1 MKLFLSTCLCL
12 CLCICG
18 LSAQILFEENFE
30 APGLPAGWSIQSN
43 ATDGGWLVGTPN
55 ALSTQSFGI
64 PSNGSQ
70 RIIATND
77 DKCDCD
83 KSQDYLITPA
93 IDLSAAL
100 NPVFKADVLF
110 GRKTYQT
117 DTEVGTIEV
126 SEDKINWTVVHT
138 FPGHSGWESVVVD
151 LSAVAGKSAVYV
163 AVHYND
169 GGGWLY
175 GMAVDNVQIEEPRSL
190 DAAMAKVDARSFGEE
205 NVDFPIRGT
214 LLNNGITP
222 ITELEIT
229 YTLNGANPV
238 AGTLSGLNIAPFTNF
253 EFEHPKTW
261 TPDAGGM
268 YTVEV
273 TISAINGQTD
283 ENMANNSLTFETE
296 IYPHVIPPNRID
308 ELLAAPPVFETI
320 ATVAN
325 QLNLPTDLD
334 FFPILGKNELW
345 VINERNEDIGGS
357 TLTIYDAGTPEQS
370 FLHRVDGNAW
380 HFMSLPT
387 GIAFGDNFNFAS
399 SPGVKDANHNNGT
412 FTGPTLW
419 DSDPAVYAMPSG
431 GNGSHID
438 MLHGSPYSMGIAHE
452 VDNVYWVFDGWNS
465 TIVRY
470 DFQNDHGPGNDDH
483 SDAIVRRYTE
493 IKVKAD
499 RPVPSHLVLDK
510 ASGWLYVVDNGNDR
524 VLRLDINSGQ
534 VSNTLPMIN
543 EPLAEHSAVNTV
555 TWEVI
560 IDQGLTRPSGIEII
574 GNRLLVSDY
583 ATGDILVYDMD
594 NNFAALGTIAT
605 GQPGIT
611 GLKVGPDGA
620 IWYTNRTQN
629 SLRKITPGDVSS
641 TGAPASLAQVRVMP
655 NPTTGMLRVQLPET
669 SEATLMLSDFTG
681 KQIQR
686 VPHARNGQQL
696 DLGTLP
702 NGVYLLT
709 IAGEGYSTTRKVIL
723 SK

>member
-30 APGLPAGWSIQSN
+30 TPGLPAGWSIQTKAS
-43 ATDGGWLVGTPN
+43 DGGWLVGTPN

-70 RIIATND
+70 RIVATND

-83 KSQDYLITPA
+83 KSEDYLITPA
-93 IDLSAAL
+93 IDLSNAA
-100 NPVFKADVLF
+100 NPVFKADLLF
-110 GRKTYQT
+110 GRKTYQSA
-117 DTEVGTIEV
+117 TEAGTVEV

-138 FPGHSGWESVVVD
+138 FPGHTGWASVVVD
-151 LSAVAGKSAVYV
+151 LSAMAGKSAVYV
-163 AVHYND
+163 AVRYND

-175 GMAVDNVQIEEPRSL
+175 GMAIDNVVIEEPRSL
-190 DAAMAKVDARSFGEE
+190 DAAMTNVVARSFGEE

-214 LLNNGITP
+214 LLNNGVTP
-222 ITELEIT
+222 ITELEIS
-229 YTLNGANPV
+229 YTLNGADPV
-238 AGTLSGLNIAPFTNF
+238 SGTLSGLNIAPFANF
-253 EFEHPKTW
+253 EFEHPKIW
-261 TPDAGGM
+261 VPDAGGT

-273 TISAINGQTD
+273 TIDAINGAAD
-283 ENMANNSLTFETE
+283 ENPDNNSIIFETE
-296 IYPHVIPPNRID
+296 IYPHVVPPNRIA
-308 ELLAAPPVFETI
+308 EFLAAPPVFETI
-320 ATVAN
+320 PTPVN
-325 QLNLPTDLD
+325 QLNRPTDLD

-357 TLTIYDAGTPEQS
+357 TLTIYDAGTPDQS

-387 GIAFGDNFNFAS
+387 GMAFGDNFNWAS

-419 DSDPAVYAMPSG
+419 SSDPAVYAMPSG
-431 GNGSHID
+431 GNGSHLD

-452 VDNVYWVFDGWNS
+452 VDNVYWIFDGWNE

-470 DFQNDHGPGNDDH
+470 DFQEDHGPGNDDH

-510 ASGWLYVVDNGNDR
+510 ATGWLYVVDNGNDR

-534 VSNTLPMIN
+534 VSNTLPLIN

-560 IDQGLTRPSGIEII
+560 IDQGLSRPSGIEII

-583 ATGDILVYDMD
+583 ATGEIVVYDMD
-594 NNFAALGTIAT
+594 NSFAEIGRIAT
-605 GQPGIT
+605 NQPGIT

-620 IWYTNRTQN
+620 IWYTNRTLN
-629 SLRKITPGDVSS
+629 SLRKITPGQASS
-641 TGAPASLAQVRVMP
+641 TGAPELLAQVRVMP
-655 NPTTGMLRVQLPET
+655 NPTTGNLRVQLPET
-669 SEATLMLSDFTG
+669 GETTLVLCDFTG
-681 KQIQR
+681 KQIQL
-686 VPHARNGQQL
+686 VQHARDGQQL
-696 DLGTLP
+696 DLGALP
-702 NGVYLLT
+702 TGVYLLS
-709 IAGEGYSTTRKVIL
+709 IAGEGYSTTRKVVL